1 MEDERGMK
9 KDMEIFQRYDSKM
22 NGVSELLKIKERV
35 QTEGGMDDV
44 FSVQLGPLYIE
55 PSYVTRS
62 EFS

>member
-9 KDMEIFQRYDSKM
+9 KDMEIFQRYGSKM
-22 NGVSELLKIKERV
+22 NGVLELLKIRERV

-44 FSVQLGPLYIE
+44 FSVQFGPLYIE